1 MMEFH
6 PSQIPAIKTFE
17 IDNEKSATIAADQM
31 VDLGFEGIKGGYL
44 VLMPKEKR
52 TAKRK
57 GYTITKSVNPRLPK
71 MLKNLALRLIE
82 RNVEA
87 AKEQMGEISKE
98 MVRAVEQRE
107 SVKRLLRQQNQ
118 S

>member
-57 GYTITKSVNPRLPK
+57 AERELKKSVSSYRRSSSS
-71 MLKNLALRLIE
+71 LASIE

-87 AKEQMGEISKE
+87 AKEQMGEIKQGNGTCCGT
-98 MVRAVEQRE
+98 A
-107 SVKRLLRQQNQ
+107 
-118 S
+118 

>member
-52 TAKRK
+52 ASST
-57 GYTITKSVNPRLPK
+57 PRLTLQNVKPK
-71 MLKNLALRLIE
+71 EN
-82 RNVEA
+82 
-87 AKEQMGEISKE
+87 
-98 MVRAVEQRE
+98 
-107 SVKRLLRQQNQ
+107 
-118 S
+118 